1 MTFRK
6 SQGYPEQSQRMMLS
20 IIILNYNHKNL
31 LKNCLKSLK
40 EADLELLHEIIIT
53 DNNSNDGSQE
63 FLSQLKISAGGGSA
77 FGGKN
82 PDLKIILNNRNLGYA
97 QANNQAIKIAKGKYV
112 LILNP
117 DVIVLPGSIEKL
129 VECLKKN
136 EKAGMV
142 GPQLLNPDKTVQ
154 NSCYNFP
161 KLITPAVRRTFLG
174 KLPGFK
180 KELSRYL
187 MLDFDHKQVKE
198 VDWLIG
204 ACLMIKKEV
213 LKEVGYFDER
223 YFLYFEDVDLAKKI
237 WQAGYKVVYIPKA
250 QMIHFHRRLSADKS
264 ALIALFSKITWV
276 HIISALKFFI
286 KWRGGRK

>member
-1 MTFRK
+1 MTFQK
-6 SQGYPEQSQRMMLS
+6 SQDYPEQSRRMTLS

-40 EADLELLHEIIIT
+40 EADIKLDYEIIIT

-63 FLSQLKISAGGGSA
+63 FLPQLKIE
-77 FGGKN
+77 N
-82 PDLKIILNNRNLGYA
+82 PSIKIILNKKNIGYA
-97 QANNQAIKIAKGKYV
+97 QANNQAIKLAKGKYV

-117 DVIVLPGSIEKL
+117 DVVVLPNAIEQL
-129 VECLKKN
+129 VEYLEKN
-136 EKAGMV
+136 EKVGIV

-154 NSCYNFP
+154 NSCYHFP

-180 KELSRYL
+180 KELARYL
-187 MLDFDHKQVKE
+187 MLDFDHQQIRE

-204 ACLMIKKEV
+204 ACLMIRKDV

-223 YFLYFEDVDLAKKI
+223 YFLYFEDVDFAKKV
-237 WQAGYKVVYIPKA
+237 WQAGYKVVYFPKA
-250 QMIHFHRRLSADKS
+250 QMIHLHRRLSADKS

-276 HIISALKFFI
+276 HINSALKFFI
-286 KWRGGRK
+286 KWRKK

>member
-1 MTFRK
+1 MT
-6 SQGYPEQSQRMMLS
+6 LS

-40 EADLELLHEIIIT
+40 EADIKLDYELIIT
-53 DNNSNDGSQE
+53 DNNSKDGSQE
-63 FLSQLKISAGGGSA
+63 FLSQIKT
-77 FGGKN
+77 KN
-82 PDLKIILNNRNLGYA
+82 PDLKVILNNKNLGYA
-97 QANNQAIKIAKGKYV
+97 QANNQAIKIARGKYV

-117 DVIVLPGSIEKL
+117 DVIVLPDSVEQL
-129 VECLKKN
+129 VKYLEKN

-142 GPQLLNPDKTVQ
+142 GPQLLNPNKTIQ
-154 NSCYNFP
+154 YSCYRFP

-180 KELSRYL
+180 KELERYL
-187 MLDFDHKQVKE
+187 MLGFDHLQTRE

-204 ACLMIKKEV
+204 ACLMIRKEV
-213 LKEVGYFDER
+213 LEEVEYFDER

-237 WQAGYKVVYIPKA
+237 WQAGYKVVYFPKA

-264 ALIALFSKITWV
+264 AFVSLFSKITWV
-276 HIISALKFFI
+276 HIISALKFFA
-286 KWRGGRK
+286 KWRGK

>member
-1 MTFRK
+1 
-6 SQGYPEQSQRMMLS
+6 MLS

-40 EADLELLHEIIIT
+40 EAGLKLDYEIIIT

-63 FLSQLKISAGGGSA
+63 FLSKFKVYPVKSCKAGSPMAKFNRVKSLK
-77 FGGKN
+77 FKV
-82 PDLKIILNNRNLGYA
+82 ILNSQNNGYA
-97 QANNQAIKIAKGKYV
+97 QANNQAIKLAKGKYV

-117 DVIVLPGSIEKL
+117 DVIVLPNSIEQLIKYL
-129 VECLKKN
+129 QKN
-136 EKAGMV
+136 KKAGMV

-180 KELSRYL
+180 KELARYL
-187 MLDFDHKQVKE
+187 MLDFDHQQIKE

-213 LKEVGYFDER
+213 LEKVGYFDER
-223 YFLYFEDVDLAKKI
+223 YFLYFEDVDLAKKV
-237 WQAGYKVVYIPKA
+237 WQAGYKVVYFPKV
-250 QMIHFHRRLSADKS
+250 QMIHFHRRLSADRS
-264 ALIALFSKITWV
+264 ALVSLFSKITWV
-276 HIISALKFFI
+276 HISSALKFFI